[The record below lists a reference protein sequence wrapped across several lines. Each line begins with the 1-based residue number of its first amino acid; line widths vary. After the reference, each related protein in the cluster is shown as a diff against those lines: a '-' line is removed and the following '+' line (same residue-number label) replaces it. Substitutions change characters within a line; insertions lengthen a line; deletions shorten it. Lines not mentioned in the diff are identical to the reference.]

1 VTGMLVEMTTGHQW
15 AYTDGMIEFGILSA
29 LIVAACIWIYNQ
41 LVKDRNQ
48 VSAAW
53 SDIDVQ
59 LKRRHELVP
68 RLVSCVKA
76 YADYEKATLTAVTE
90 LRKQSI
96 ATSRLPQKAAIE
108 DAMQAGLHQLVVL
121 AEDYPDLKAD
131 GNFRQLQSELTDT
144 EDQIQYARRF
154 YNGAVRIFNTRIQ
167 SFPHLLIARPLGFI
181 AAEFF
186 EIEGEGARLAPTVGL
201 SQ

>member
-1 VTGMLVEMTTGHQW
+1 MV
-15 AYTDGMIEFGILSA
+15 APYTVNMIEFTLV
-29 LIVAACIWIYNQ
+29 LAAIAIAIAGIWIYNL

-68 RLVSCVKA
+68 RLVTVVKA
-76 YADYEKATLTAVTE
+76 YADYEKATLLAVTE
-90 LRKQSI
+90 LRSQSI
-96 ATSRLPQKAAIE
+96 ATPHLPQKAAVE
-108 DAMQAGLHQLVVL
+108 DAMAAGLHKLVVL

-131 GNFRQLQSELTDT
+131 ENFRQLHAELTDT
-144 EDQIQYARRF
+144 EDQIQYARRY

-167 SFPHLLIARPLGFI
+167 SFPHLLLARPLGFI
-181 AAEFF
+181 PAEFF
-186 EIEGEGARLAPTVGL
+186 EVEEAVARQTPVVELD
-201 SQ
+201 

>member
-1 VTGMLVEMTTGHQW
+1 
-15 AYTDGMIEFGILSA
+15 MIELVIILVA
-29 LIVAACIWIYNQ
+29 LVAALIWIYNQ

-90 LRKQSI
+90 LRRQSI
-96 ATSRLPQKAAIE
+96 STPQLSKKAAIE
-108 DAMQAGLHQLVVL
+108 DAMTGAMHQLVVL
-121 AEDYPDLKAD
+121 AEAYPDLKAD
-131 GNFRQLQSELTDT
+131 ENFRQLQAELTDT
-144 EDQIQYARRF
+144 EDQIQYSRRF
-154 YNGAVRIFNTRIQ
+154 YNGAVKQFNTRIQ
-167 SFPHLLIARPLGFI
+167 SFPHLLIARPLGFET
-181 AAEFF
+181 AEFF
-186 EIEGEGARLAPTVGL
+186 EIEDPGERHVPTVGL
-201 SQ
+201 SR

>member
-1 VTGMLVEMTTGHQW
+1 MV
-15 AYTDGMIEFGILSA
+15 APYTVPMIEFTLV
-29 LIVAACIWIYNQ
+29 LAAIAIAGIWIYNL

-68 RLVSCVKA
+68 RLVTAVKA
-76 YADYEKATLTAVTE
+76 YADYEKATLLAVTE
-90 LRKQSI
+90 LRSQSI
-96 ATSRLPQKAAIE
+96 ATPHLPQKAALE
-108 DAMQAGLHQLVVL
+108 DAMETGLHKLVVL

-131 GNFRQLQSELTDT
+131 ENFRQLHAELTDT
-144 EDQIQYARRF
+144 EDQIQYARRY

-167 SFPHLLIARPLGFI
+167 SFPHLLLAGPLGFI

-186 EIEGEGARLAPTVGL
+186 EVEEAVVRQTPVVELD
-201 SQ
+201 